1 MKYILITFLVG
12 VGFFLGNEFGA
23 SLYYYYK
30 TGVFQSSVLALI
42 QSSEELLLRGF
53 FSAFFSLI
61 PIYLYKNNNKFQLL
75 FLLYICTI
83 SFIKL
88 VEFFLTWKTI
98 SNFTLNTFFDVISLV
113 FINTQMAIFVLV
125 VAIIMFLI
133 GKKGWGSQ

>member
-42 QSSEELLLRGF
+42 QSPEELLLRGL
-53 FSAFFSLI
+53 FSATFSLI
-61 PIYLYKNNNKFQLL
+61 PVYLFKRKNKFKVL
-75 FLLYICTI
+75 FFLYICI
-83 SFIKL
+83 VFVIKI

-98 SNFTLNTFFDVISLV
+98 SNYNLSTFFDVVNIV
-113 FINTQMAIFVLV
+113 FINMQMTIFILV
-125 VAIIMFLI
+125 VAVIMFLI
-133 GKKGWGSQ
+133 GKKGNS